1 MAKTGAIRVLIADDH
16 APFRRGIRRLLDTAE
31 DIEVIGEAVAGDETL
46 RLVEELAPD
55 IVLLD
60 VVMPGPSGIDVSRV
74 IKTTSPRTRV
84 IILTVYTDEEFLFEA
99 IKAGAMGY
107 LLKDA
112 TPDELLRAVRVVYQ
126 GEGLLAPAM
135 AAKVFKEFA
144 RATEA
149 KDLAPVLAP
158 LTHREVE
165 ILHHVA
171 AGLANKEIA
180 HRLGIS
186 ERTVKNHLSNIM
198 EKLQV
203 NSRTQAA
210 IYALRAGL
218 VPPATP

>member
-1 MAKTGAIRVLIADDH
+1 MAKIGAIRVLIADDH
-16 APFRRGIRRLLDTAE
+16 VLFREGIRRLLDATP
-31 DIEVIGEAVAGDETL
+31 DLEVVGEAANGDETV
-46 RLVEELAPD
+46 RLVEDLTPD
-55 IVLLD
+55 VVLLD
-60 VVMPGPSGIDVSRV
+60 VVMPGLSGIEAARV

-84 IILTVYTDEEFLFEA
+84 IILTVYTDDEFLFEA

-112 TPDELLRAVRVVYQ
+112 TPDELVRAVRVVHQ

-135 AAKVFKEFA
+135 AAKVFREFA
-144 RATEA
+144 RTMTT
-149 KDLAPVLAP
+149 KDLSAVLTP
-158 LTHREVE
+158 LTQREGE

-171 AGLANKEIA
+171 AGLANKQIA

-198 EKLQV
+198 EKLHV

-210 IYALRAGL
+210 VYALRSGL
-218 VPPATP
+218 VPPSGT